1 MHYGI
6 GELVVVGRD
15 FCVIY
20 FWFTRLQ
27 HHELLQINVA
37 ALVVNRLS
45 QSAAQL

>member
-15 FCVIY
+15 LCVIY

-27 HHELLQINVA
+27 HELQINVA